1 MVSNVA
7 NGPNSQDVEVMPHV
21 DADIRRMLLE
31 SLEMMPVV
39 IRSGLLEKKRQN
51 ATTALGWTERAVRV
65 HRGQIGRPL
74 TDTDRHNAAEAR
86 QILKQAVPL
95 LEKVHNEHKSER
107 LRRKA
112 GYYLEIIAAELGSN

>member
-1 MVSNVA
+1 
-7 NGPNSQDVEVMPHV
+7 MPQA
-21 DADIRRMLLE
+21 DGDIRRMLLE

-39 IRSGLLEKKRQN
+39 IRSGLLERKGEN

-74 TDTDRHNAAEAR
+74 TDTDGQNAAEAR

-107 LRRKA
+107 LRRRA
-112 GYYLEIIAAELGSN
+112 GHYLEIIAAEVGLN

>member
-1 MVSNVA
+1 MVFKS
-7 NGPNSQDVEVMPHV
+7 GPNNQDVKAMPHA
-21 DADIRRMLLE
+21 DQDIRRTLLE

-51 ATTALGWTERAVRV
+51 ATSALGWTERAVRL
-65 HRGQIGRPL
+65 HRGPIDRPL
-74 TDTDRHNAAEAR
+74 NDTDRQNAVEAR

>member
-1 MVSNVA
+1 
-7 NGPNSQDVEVMPHV
+7 MPHA
-21 DADIRRMLLE
+21 DQDIRRTLLE

-51 ATTALGWTERAVRV
+51 ATSALGWTERAVRLY
-65 HRGQIGRPL
+65 RGPIDRPL
-74 TDTDRHNAAEAR
+74 NDTDRQNAVEAR